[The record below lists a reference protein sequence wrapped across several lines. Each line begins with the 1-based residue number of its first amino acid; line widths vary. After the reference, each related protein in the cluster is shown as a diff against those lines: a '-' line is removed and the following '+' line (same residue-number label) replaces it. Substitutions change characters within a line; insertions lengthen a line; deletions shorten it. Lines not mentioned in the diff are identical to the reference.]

1 MPKLLD
7 TVLSQEMDRKEFLV
21 RVGAGAMALVGISS
35 MIKGLTGSMGGGGQ
49 TSGYGSSPYGGP
61 GSSSQ
66 TGSRKPF

>member
-35 MIKGLTGSMGGGGQ
+35 MIKGLTGSMGVGGQ
-49 TSGYGSSPYGGP
+49 VNGYGSSPYGGP
-61 GSSSQ
+61 GASQQSS
-66 TGSRKPF
+66 SRKPF

>member
-35 MIKGLTGSMGGGGQ
+35 MIKGLTGSMGVGSQ
-49 TSGYGSSPYGGP
+49 ASGYGSSPYGGSDS
-61 GSSSQ
+61 GQ
-66 TGSRKPF
+66 QAGSRKPF